1 MLNNTFAQE
10 QKRLESYNE
19 RFQYLF
25 GSIEYTNITLL
36 CLETRGKGYLFALI
50 YYIQDI

>member
-1 MLNNTFAQE
+1 MLDNTFVQE
-10 QKRLESYNE
+10 EKRSESYNE

-25 GSIEYTNITLL
+25 GSIRSTNITLL
-36 CLETRGKGYLFALI
+36 CLETREKGYLFALI